1 MSTKLARGR
10 YYGTLQDILSSM
22 SHHIQL
28 ILVGDFYQ
36 LPPVGGEAA
45 TRSINQVPDPD
56 AIDAGGVAY
65 TTFLQQCLDQAK
77 LHRQNPNVPFGFKE
91 TKGKLAF
98 QTACWRHAQL
108 VPCVLSRIFRTSDNV
123 LLEGM
128 CAMRQGKQTGA
139 EIQALV
145 AATARTLHPRNGVV
159 PTTLMATKCDVKM
172 MNLSELQKLD
182 PSLSQTYYAVDKVLN
197 DAEAT
202 KGWEESAR
210 QELWKDP
217 MFVKEDD
224 CPSLMELE
232 LRLGTQVMLLKNE
245 ILSDEEKA
253 RVPAAERL
261 VNGSRG
267 VVIGFS
273 PAPPDYY
280 KDECAGPRRDDFET
294 AQRLRRH
301 RVPGH
306 QAAEANAAA
315 DGNQAVDGNQA
326 AEDDDQRVVLYPLVK
341 FLNGREKVITADDF
355 EKRIYV
361 LGTCMRVQIPLVM
374 AWAITIHKSQGASLD
389 YVVADLS
396 MCFAEGHAY
405 VAVSRATSIEGL
417 QIRNY
422 LPSKVKISELV
433 VAFYRH
439 LEEGTLDEFL
449 NGVPMWWASV
459 VQHPQRIA
467 PIRCGDGSTL
477 ATWKDLYMA
486 HHSFASFDAQ
496 FPQGQALPSMDE
508 WERRYGGD
516 SRRRKCVCYNCKET
530 GHWARNCPR
539 TNFSGS
545 PFAPAAPEAPLAS
558 KAAALCERLGLRA
571 DLPIPAVAAQAGELL
586 GLADEGHGLI
596 AFLDVCH
603 RAVFG
608 RCLARSEA

>member
-1 MSTKLARGR
+1 MSTELACGR
-10 YYGTLQDILSSM
+10 YYGTLQDILASM

-45 TRSINQVPDPD
+45 TRSINQGPDPD

-108 VPCVLSRIFRTSDNV
+108 EPCVLKRIFRTSDNV
-123 LLEGM
+123 LLAGM

-145 AATARTLHPRNGVV
+145 NATARTLHPRNGVV
-159 PTTLMATKCDVKM
+159 PTTLMATKSEVKAL
-172 MNLSELQKLD
+172 NLSELKKLD
-182 PSLSQTYYAVDKVLN
+182 PSPFHTYISVDKVLN
-197 DAEAT
+197 DAET
-202 KGWEESAR
+202 TQGWEESAR
-210 QELWKDP
+210 QELWNDP
-217 MFVKEDD
+217 MFVKDDD
-224 CPSLMELE
+224 CPAPKELE
-232 LRLGTQVMLLKNE
+232 LRLGTQVMLIKNE

-273 PAPPDYY
+273 PAPPDND
-280 KDECAGPRRDDFET
+280 KDECVGPRRDEFEV
-294 AQRLRRH
+294 AQRLGRH
-301 RVPGH
+301 RLPGH

-315 DGNQAVDGNQA
+315 EGNQAVEG
-326 AEDDDQRVVLYPLVK
+326 DDQRVVLYPLVK

-389 YVVADLS
+389 YVVADLGK
-396 MCFAEGHAY
+396 CFAEGHAY
-405 VAVSRATSIEGL
+405 VAVSRATGIDGL

-422 LPSKVKISELV
+422 APSTVKISELV

-439 LEEGTLDEFL
+439 LEAGTLDEFL
-449 NGVPMWWASV
+449 NDVPMWWASV

-467 PIRCGDGSTL
+467 PIRCADGSTL

-486 HHSFASFDAQ
+486 HHSFASFEAR
-496 FPQGQALPSMDE
+496 FPQGQALPSMAE
-508 WERRYGGD
+508 WERRYGAI
-516 SRRRKCVCYNCKET
+516 SRQRMGVCYNCKET

-545 PFAPAAPEAPLAS
+545 PLAPAAPKVPLAA
-558 KAAALCERLGLRA
+558 KAEALCERLGLRA
-571 DLPIPAVAAQAGELL
+571 DLPLPAVAAQAGELL
-586 GLADEGHGLI
+586 GLTDEGHGLI
-596 AFLDVCH
+596 DFLDLCH
-603 RAVFG
+603 RVVFG
-608 RCLARSEA
+608 PR